1 MLFMI
6 NKNHEN
12 IFNKYS
18 EIWNKLKEL
27 KKVIQK

>member
-18 EIWNKLKEL
+18 EIWDKVKEL
-27 KKVIQK
+27 KKFKY